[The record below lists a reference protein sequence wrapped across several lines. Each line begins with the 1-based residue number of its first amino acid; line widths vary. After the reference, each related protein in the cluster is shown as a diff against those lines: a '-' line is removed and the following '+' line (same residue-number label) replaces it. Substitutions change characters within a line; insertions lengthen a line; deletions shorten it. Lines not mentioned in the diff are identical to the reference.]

1 VRVLLFLL
9 VVFLVNL
16 PAVNEGWN
24 ERQVAKKGH
33 NVAAI
38 VIDARTIDGRYLVD
52 YKLPEA
58 EDPKG
63 TKFSA
68 SVDVATFR
76 YAESSDRLPVRVIKG
91 KPGTN
96 RPAGLVES
104 SLFKVIAIAGD
115 IVLVLIVVLSWYRRR
130 NPGDMPDPRPKPV
143 GL

>member
-16 PAVNEGWN
+16 PVVNESWN
-24 ERQVAKKGH
+24 EHQVASEGH
-33 NVAAI
+33 EVGAI
-38 VIDARTIDGRYLVD
+38 VLDTREINDRFLVD
-52 YKLPEA
+52 YRLPEA
-58 EDPKG
+58 EDPQG

-68 SVDVATFR
+68 SVDAETFR
-76 YAESSDRLPVRVIKG
+76 YAESSDRLAVRVIKG

-96 RPAGLVES
+96 RPDGLVES

-115 IVLVLIVVLSWYRRR
+115 IVLALILVLSWYRRR